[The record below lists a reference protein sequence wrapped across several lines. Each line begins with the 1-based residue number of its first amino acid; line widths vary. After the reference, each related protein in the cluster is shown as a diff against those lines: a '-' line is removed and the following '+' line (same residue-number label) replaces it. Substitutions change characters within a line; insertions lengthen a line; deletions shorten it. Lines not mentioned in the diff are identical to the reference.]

1 MKKTVFGLTVVGSIV
16 LFLQCV
22 SLEIRQ
28 VPGKLPATFNTQISK
43 ADSISNLKQAVF
55 NNLFNHSKNK

>member
-1 MKKTVFGLTVVGSIV
+1 MKKILFGLKVAGSV
-16 LFLQCV
+16 ALFLQCV

-28 VPGKLPATFNTQISK
+28 VPGKSPETFNGQISK

-55 NNLFNHSKNK
+55 NNLFNQTKIK